1 VRGRDLLFTSH
12 GEPRLVVPGV
22 IGVVVAFVV
31 ALALITFTNR
41 PRTDEERAET
51 LLRSS
56 APAQAERIYAELVR
70 ERPTVP
76 LVLRLLE
83 AHEQAL
89 IFEKVAKAR
98 EEEHRGSMGLPPGPN
113 APMAEEELD
122 RIIAELPEDVRA
134 PAAFARGLM
143 NRSVAPDVREKIV
156 QGAAREPPMPWAN
169 HLLAREAVLGQKH
182 EEAAELFEKEGLA
195 FPDERREDLDAS
207 LRIWLG
213 LGAWDTLRDKLSDP
227 RIAGLASPHVRYKLA
242 IHDQDWRTA
251 VRLVPKIWA
260 PSLGGTG
267 LVMTSIAALG
277 WAFFLA
283 RLGKL
288 GMRVRFRLPM
298 YVLAFVLGVASAF
311 PTVAII
317 AIEEAKLRLVETGDP
332 ARDALFFVFGVG
344 LREEASKL
352 LLFLPLL
359 PILRR
364 WGDKLDVLVCG
375 AMVGLGFAAEEN
387 LNYLAHES
395 LNTGLGRFLTA
406 NFFHMALT
414 GTLASALDDFVSD
427 RERYAAAFSRTS
439 LLVVGIHGA
448 YDFLLSHEEFGGTYF
463 AMAAFFLVANLF
475 LGAVDAARRR
485 ADRGITPLH
494 AFIFAVAV
502 VTGVSLAYAVMAVGP
517 LAAVIVMGSGL
528 LGQAIIVYVFVK
540 TLRAL

>member
-1 VRGRDLLFTSH
+1 MRGRELLFTSY
-12 GEPRLVVPGV
+12 GEPRLLVPGV
-22 IGVVVAFVV
+22 IGAVAAFVV

-41 PRTDEERAET
+41 PRTDEQRAEA
-51 LLRSS
+51 LLRSA
-56 APAQAERIYAELVR
+56 APAQAERIYARLVR

-83 AHEQAL
+83 AHEQAR
-89 IFEKVAKAR
+89 IFEKMEKAKA
-98 EEEHRGSMGLPPGPN
+98 EERGSSMGLPSPN
-113 APMAEEELD
+113 APMPEEELD
-122 RIIAELPEDVRA
+122 RIFAELPEDLRA
-134 PAAFARGLM
+134 PAAFARGLV
-143 NRSVAPDVREKIV
+143 NRSVTPDVREKIAE
-156 QGAAREPPMPWAN
+156 GAAREPPMPWAN
-169 HLLAREAVLGQKH
+169 HLLAREAVLDQKH
-182 EEAAELFEKEGLA
+182 EEAAALFEKEGLA
-195 FPDERREDLDAS
+195 FPHERREDLDAS
-207 LRIWLG
+207 LRIWLA
-213 LGAWDTLRDKLSDP
+213 LNAWDTLRDKLTDP
-227 RIAGLASPHVRYKLA
+227 RISALASPHMRYKLA
-242 IHDQDWRTA
+242 LHDQDWRTA
-251 VRLVPKIWA
+251 LRLVPSVWA

-298 YVLAFVLGVASAF
+298 YCLAFVLGAASAVS
-311 PTVAII
+311 TVVLI

-387 LNYLAHES
+387 LNYLASEN
-395 LNTGLGRFLTA
+395 LQAGLGRFLTA

-414 GTLASALDDFVSD
+414 GTLASALNDFVSD
-427 RERYAAAFSRTS
+427 REKYAAAFSRTS
-439 LLVVGIHGA
+439 LFVVVIHGA

-463 AMAAFFLVANLF
+463 AMGAFFLLANIF
-475 LGAVDAARRR
+475 LRAVDAARRR
-485 ADRGITPLH
+485 ADRGITPLY
-494 AFIFAVAV
+494 AFIFAVSV
-502 VTGVSLAYAVMAVGP
+502 VTGVSLAYAVIAVGP
-517 LAAVIVMGSGL
+517 PAALIVMGSGL

-540 TLRAL
+540 TLRAM